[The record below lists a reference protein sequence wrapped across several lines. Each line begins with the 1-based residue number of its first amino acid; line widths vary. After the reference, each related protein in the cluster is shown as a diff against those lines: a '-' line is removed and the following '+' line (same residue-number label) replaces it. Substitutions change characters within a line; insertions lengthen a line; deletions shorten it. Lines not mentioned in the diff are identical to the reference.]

1 MCEGAVMTCLRPTA
15 GTVVT
20 CSAPPA
26 ATRRSQCQASSCLSP
41 AASVRPA
48 TVACSSARRRWTWSW
63 TNQSQRAPT
72 ELQRSRTG
80 ALLKKSTRASQNVP
94 LNSTCVFAAGFCVQ
108 MEVDMKQELNGVLA

>member
-1 MCEGAVMTCLRPTA
+1 MGAVESVCEGAVMTCLRPTA

-20 CSAPPA
+20 CSAPAA

-63 TNQSQRAPT
+63 TTQSQRAPT
-72 ELQRSRTG
+72 ELQKCR
-80 ALLKKSTRASQNVP
+80 AAEEEHKSFTECP
-94 LNSTCVFAAGFCVQ
+94 P
-108 MEVDMKQELNGVLA
+108 ELHVCICCRFLCTDGG